1 MLVKAMSKIYLAGE
15 YAILMPG
22 SFAILAPVK
31 KYTYLEIEKADE
43 ESIESTVEDKQKL
56 LKYAREQAFI
66 FAKKY
71 EKFSYKYT
79 TDLYTKG
86 TKFGLGSSASVVVVT
101 IKAILEY
108 MKIKYTKEDLFILS
122 VRALRKAGNRGSM
135 GDVACICY
143 EDLILYQSI
152 DENEKYMKIKYTKE
166 DLFILSV
173 RALRKAGNRGSMGD
187 VACIC
192 YEDLILYQSID
203 ENEKYMIK
211 KIKPKGLLKITAFW
225 SGKPASTAKQISPIR
240 KWYNT
245 EEFLNF
251 VNISNKYTLE
261 LEKSISQGLGNNLI
275 SCVEKLRLN
284 LIYLEKFSKILIHSK
299 ELNKYI
305 LNYPGRKTSGSGK
318 GDFAI
323 ELRLEDVEKRSAYE
337 ICLRV

>member
-31 KYTYLEIEKADE
+31 KYTYLEIEKVDE

-152 DENEKYMKIKYTKE
+152 DENEKYM
-166 DLFILSV
+166 
-173 RALRKAGNRGSMGD
+173 
-187 VACIC
+187 
-192 YEDLILYQSID
+192 
-203 ENEKYMIK
+203 IK

-225 SGKPASTAKQISPIR
+225 SGKPASTAKQISPIK

-251 VNISNKYTLE
+251 VKVSNKYTLE
-261 LEKSISQGLGNNLI
+261 LEKSISQGLENNLI

>member
-79 TDLYTKG
+79 TDLYTKR

-108 MKIKYTKEDLFILS
+108 MKIKYTK
-122 VRALRKAGNRGSM
+122 A
-135 GDVACICY
+135 
-143 EDLILYQSI
+143 
-152 DENEKYMKIKYTKE
+152 

-225 SGKPASTAKQISPIR
+225 SGKPASTAKQISPIK

-251 VNISNKYTLE
+251 VKVSNKYTLE
-261 LEKSISQGLGNNLI
+261 LEKSISQGLENNLI

>member
-71 EKFSYKYT
+71 ETFSYKYT

-101 IKAILEY
+101 IKAILE
-108 MKIKYTKEDLFILS
+108 
-122 VRALRKAGNRGSM
+122 
-135 GDVACICY
+135 
-143 EDLILYQSI
+143 
-152 DENEKYMKIKYTKE
+152 YMKIKYTKE

>member
-43 ESIESTVEDKQKL
+43 ESVESTVEDKQKL

-108 MKIKYTKEDLFILS
+108 MKIKYTK
-122 VRALRKAGNRGSM
+122 A
-135 GDVACICY
+135 
-143 EDLILYQSI
+143 
-152 DENEKYMKIKYTKE
+152 

-225 SGKPASTAKQISPIR
+225 SGKPASTAKQISPIK

-251 VNISNKYTLE
+251 VKVSNKYTLE
-261 LEKSISQGLGNNLI
+261 LEKSISQGLENNLI

>member
-108 MKIKYTKEDLFILS
+108 MKIKYTKADLFILS
-122 VRALRKAGNRGSM
+122 VRALRKAGN
-135 GDVACICY
+135 
-143 EDLILYQSI
+143 
-152 DENEKYMKIKYTKE
+152 K
-166 DLFILSV
+166 
-173 RALRKAGNRGSMGD
+173 GSMGD

-225 SGKPASTAKQISPIR
+225 SGKPASTAKQISPIK

-251 VNISNKYTLE
+251 VKVSNKYTLE

>member
-71 EKFSYKYT
+71 ETFSYKYT

-101 IKAILEY
+101 IKAILE
-108 MKIKYTKEDLFILS
+108 
-122 VRALRKAGNRGSM
+122 
-135 GDVACICY
+135 
-143 EDLILYQSI
+143 
-152 DENEKYMKIKYTKE
+152 YMKIKYTKE

-261 LEKSISQGLGNNLI
+261 LEKSISQGLENNLI

>member
-152 DENEKYMKIKYTKE
+152 DENEKYM
-166 DLFILSV
+166 
-173 RALRKAGNRGSMGD
+173 
-187 VACIC
+187 
-192 YEDLILYQSID
+192 
-203 ENEKYMIK
+203 IK

-225 SGKPASTAKQISPIR
+225 SGKPASTAKQISPIK

-251 VNISNKYTLE
+251 VKVSNKYTLE

>member
-43 ESIESTVEDKQKL
+43 ESVVSTVEDKQKL

-108 MKIKYTKEDLFILS
+108 MKIKYTKADLFILS

-152 DENEKYMKIKYTKE
+152 DENEKYT
-166 DLFILSV
+166 
-173 RALRKAGNRGSMGD
+173 
-187 VACIC
+187 
-192 YEDLILYQSID
+192 
-203 ENEKYMIK
+203 IK

-225 SGKPASTAKQISPIR
+225 SGKPASTSKQISPIK

-251 VNISNKYTLE
+251 IKVSNKYTLE
-261 LEKSISQGLGNNLI
+261 LEKSISQGLKNNLI

-323 ELRLEDVEKRSAYE
+323 ELRLENVEKRSAYE

>member
-43 ESIESTVEDKQKL
+43 ESVESTVEDKQKL

-108 MKIKYTKEDLFILS
+108 MKIKYTKADLFILS
-122 VRALRKAGNRGSM
+122 VRALRKAGN
-135 GDVACICY
+135 
-143 EDLILYQSI
+143 
-152 DENEKYMKIKYTKE
+152 K
-166 DLFILSV
+166 
-173 RALRKAGNRGSMGD
+173 GSMGD

-225 SGKPASTAKQISPIR
+225 SGKPASTAKQISPIK

-251 VNISNKYTLE
+251 VKVSNKYTLE
-261 LEKSISQGLGNNLI
+261 LEKSISQGLENNLI

>member
-108 MKIKYTKEDLFILS
+108 MKIKYTK
-122 VRALRKAGNRGSM
+122 A
-135 GDVACICY
+135 
-143 EDLILYQSI
+143 
-152 DENEKYMKIKYTKE
+152 

-211 KIKPKGLLKITAFW
+211 EIKPKGLLKITAFW
-225 SGKPASTAKQISPIR
+225 SGKPASTAKQISPIK

-275 SCVEKLRLN
+275 YCVEKLRLN

>member
-108 MKIKYTKEDLFILS
+108 MKIKYTK
-122 VRALRKAGNRGSM
+122 A
-135 GDVACICY
+135 
-143 EDLILYQSI
+143 
-152 DENEKYMKIKYTKE
+152 

-225 SGKPASTAKQISPIR
+225 SGKPASTAKQISPIK

-251 VNISNKYTLE
+251 VKVSNKYTLE

>member
-31 KYTYLEIEKADE
+31 KYTYLEIEKVDE

-108 MKIKYTKEDLFILS
+108 MKIKYTK
-122 VRALRKAGNRGSM
+122 A
-135 GDVACICY
+135 
-143 EDLILYQSI
+143 
-152 DENEKYMKIKYTKE
+152 

-225 SGKPASTAKQISPIR
+225 SGKPASTAKQISPIK

-251 VNISNKYTLE
+251 VKVSNKYTLE
-261 LEKSISQGLGNNLI
+261 LEKSISQGLENNLI

>member
-108 MKIKYTKEDLFILS
+108 MKIKYTK
-122 VRALRKAGNRGSM
+122 A
-135 GDVACICY
+135 
-143 EDLILYQSI
+143 
-152 DENEKYMKIKYTKE
+152 

-225 SGKPASTAKQISPIR
+225 SGKPASTAKQISPIK

-251 VNISNKYTLE
+251 VKVSNKYTLE
-261 LEKSISQGLGNNLI
+261 LEKSISQGLENNLI

>member
-71 EKFSYKYT
+71 ETFSYKYT

-108 MKIKYTKEDLFILS
+108 MKIKYTK
-122 VRALRKAGNRGSM
+122 A
-135 GDVACICY
+135 
-143 EDLILYQSI
+143 
-152 DENEKYMKIKYTKE
+152 

-261 LEKSISQGLGNNLI
+261 LEKSISQGLENNLI

>member
-108 MKIKYTKEDLFILS
+108 MKIKYTK
-122 VRALRKAGNRGSM
+122 A
-135 GDVACICY
+135 
-143 EDLILYQSI
+143 
-152 DENEKYMKIKYTKE
+152 

-211 KIKPKGLLKITAFW
+211 EIKPKGLLKITAFW
-225 SGKPASTAKQISPIR
+225 SGKPASTAKQISTIK

-251 VNISNKYTLE
+251 VKVSNKYTLE

>member
-43 ESIESTVEDKQKL
+43 ESIESTVEDKQEL

-66 FAKKY
+66 FSKKY

-152 DENEKYMKIKYTKE
+152 DENEKYM
-166 DLFILSV
+166 
-173 RALRKAGNRGSMGD
+173 
-187 VACIC
+187 
-192 YEDLILYQSID
+192 
-203 ENEKYMIK
+203 IK

-225 SGKPASTAKQISPIR
+225 SGKPASTAKQISPIK

-251 VNISNKYTLE
+251 VKVSNKYTLE
-261 LEKSISQGLGNNLI
+261 LEKSISQGLENNLI

>member
-1 MLVKAMSKIYLAGE
+1 M
-15 YAILMPG
+15 
-22 SFAILAPVK
+22 
-31 KYTYLEIEKADE
+31 
-43 ESIESTVEDKQKL
+43 
-56 LKYAREQAFI
+56 
-66 FAKKY
+66 
-71 EKFSYKYT
+71 
-79 TDLYTKG
+79 
-86 TKFGLGSSASVVVVT
+86 VT

-108 MKIKYTKEDLFILS
+108 MKIKYTK
-122 VRALRKAGNRGSM
+122 A
-135 GDVACICY
+135 
-143 EDLILYQSI
+143 
-152 DENEKYMKIKYTKE
+152 

-225 SGKPASTAKQISPIR
+225 SGKPASTAKQISPIK

-251 VNISNKYTLE
+251 VKVSNKYTLE

>member
-43 ESIESTVEDKQKL
+43 ESVESTVEDKQKL

-108 MKIKYTKEDLFILS
+108 MKIKYTK
-122 VRALRKAGNRGSM
+122 A
-135 GDVACICY
+135 
-143 EDLILYQSI
+143 
-152 DENEKYMKIKYTKE
+152 

-225 SGKPASTAKQISPIR
+225 SGKPASTAKQISPIK

-251 VNISNKYTLE
+251 VKVSNKYTLE

>member
-101 IKAILEY
+101 IKAILE
-108 MKIKYTKEDLFILS
+108 
-122 VRALRKAGNRGSM
+122 
-135 GDVACICY
+135 
-143 EDLILYQSI
+143 
-152 DENEKYMKIKYTKE
+152 YMKIKYTKE

>member
-31 KYTYLEIEKADE
+31 KYTYLEIEKSDE
-43 ESIESTVEDKQKL
+43 ESVESTVEDKQEL

-108 MKIKYTKEDLFILS
+108 MKIKYTK
-122 VRALRKAGNRGSM
+122 A
-135 GDVACICY
+135 
-143 EDLILYQSI
+143 
-152 DENEKYMKIKYTKE
+152 

-225 SGKPASTAKQISPIR
+225 SGKPASTAKQISPIK

>member
-43 ESIESTVEDKQKL
+43 ESVESTVEDKQKL

-108 MKIKYTKEDLFILS
+108 MKIKYTK
-122 VRALRKAGNRGSM
+122 A
-135 GDVACICY
+135 
-143 EDLILYQSI
+143 
-152 DENEKYMKIKYTKE
+152 

-225 SGKPASTAKQISPIR
+225 SGKPASTAKQISPIK

>member
-108 MKIKYTKEDLFILS
+108 MKIKYTK
-122 VRALRKAGNRGSM
+122 A
-135 GDVACICY
+135 
-143 EDLILYQSI
+143 
-152 DENEKYMKIKYTKE
+152 

-225 SGKPASTAKQISPIR
+225 SGKPASTAKQISPIK

-261 LEKSISQGLGNNLI
+261 LEKSISQGLENNLI

>member
-108 MKIKYTKEDLFILS
+108 MKIKYTK
-122 VRALRKAGNRGSM
+122 A
-135 GDVACICY
+135 
-143 EDLILYQSI
+143 
-152 DENEKYMKIKYTKE
+152 

-225 SGKPASTAKQISPIR
+225 SGKPASTAKQISPIK

>member
-43 ESIESTVEDKQKL
+43 ESVESSVEDKQKL

-108 MKIKYTKEDLFILS
+108 MKIKYTK
-122 VRALRKAGNRGSM
+122 A
-135 GDVACICY
+135 
-143 EDLILYQSI
+143 
-152 DENEKYMKIKYTKE
+152 

-211 KIKPKGLLKITAFW
+211 EIKPKGLLKITAFW
-225 SGKPASTAKQISPIR
+225 SGKPASTAKQISPIK

-251 VNISNKYTLE
+251 VKVSNKYTLE
-261 LEKSISQGLGNNLI
+261 LEKSISQGLENNLI

>member
-152 DENEKYMKIKYTKE
+152 D
-166 DLFILSV
+166 
-173 RALRKAGNRGSMGD
+173 G
-187 VACIC
+187 
-192 YEDLILYQSID
+192 
-203 ENEKYMIK
+203 NEKYMIK

-225 SGKPASTAKQISPIR
+225 SGKPASTAKQISPIK

>member
-108 MKIKYTKEDLFILS
+108 MKIKYTK
-122 VRALRKAGNRGSM
+122 A
-135 GDVACICY
+135 
-143 EDLILYQSI
+143 
-152 DENEKYMKIKYTKE
+152 

-211 KIKPKGLLKITAFW
+211 EIKPKGLLKITAFW
-225 SGKPASTAKQISPIR
+225 SGKPASTAKQISPIK

>member
-152 DENEKYMKIKYTKE
+152 DENEKYM
-166 DLFILSV
+166 
-173 RALRKAGNRGSMGD
+173 
-187 VACIC
+187 
-192 YEDLILYQSID
+192 
-203 ENEKYMIK
+203 IK

-225 SGKPASTAKQISPIR
+225 SGKPASTAKQISPIK

>member
-152 DENEKYMKIKYTKE
+152 DENEKYM
-166 DLFILSV
+166 
-173 RALRKAGNRGSMGD
+173 
-187 VACIC
+187 
-192 YEDLILYQSID
+192 
-203 ENEKYMIK
+203 IK

-251 VNISNKYTLE
+251 VKVSNKYTLE
-261 LEKSISQGLGNNLI
+261 LEKSISQGLENNLI

>member
-43 ESIESTVEDKQKL
+43 ESVVSTVEDKQKL

-108 MKIKYTKEDLFILS
+108 MKIKYTK
-122 VRALRKAGNRGSM
+122 A
-135 GDVACICY
+135 
-143 EDLILYQSI
+143 
-152 DENEKYMKIKYTKE
+152 

-225 SGKPASTAKQISPIR
+225 SGKPASTAKQISPIK

-251 VNISNKYTLE
+251 VKVSNKYTLE
-261 LEKSISQGLGNNLI
+261 LEKSISQGLENNLI

-323 ELRLEDVEKRSAYE
+323 ELRLENVEKRSAYE

>member
-71 EKFSYKYT
+71 ETFSYKYT

-108 MKIKYTKEDLFILS
+108 MKIKYTK
-122 VRALRKAGNRGSM
+122 A
-135 GDVACICY
+135 
-143 EDLILYQSI
+143 
-152 DENEKYMKIKYTKE
+152 

>member
-43 ESIESTVEDKQKL
+43 ESVESTVEDKQKL

-108 MKIKYTKEDLFILS
+108 MKIKYTK
-122 VRALRKAGNRGSM
+122 A
-135 GDVACICY
+135 
-143 EDLILYQSI
+143 
-152 DENEKYMKIKYTKE
+152 

-225 SGKPASTAKQISPIR
+225 SGKPASTAKQISSIK

-251 VNISNKYTLE
+251 VKVSNKYTLE
-261 LEKSISQGLGNNLI
+261 LEKSISQGLKNNLI

>member
-108 MKIKYTKEDLFILS
+108 MKIKYTK
-122 VRALRKAGNRGSM
+122 A
-135 GDVACICY
+135 
-143 EDLILYQSI
+143 
-152 DENEKYMKIKYTKE
+152 

-211 KIKPKGLLKITAFW
+211 EIKPKGLLKITAFW
-225 SGKPASTAKQISPIR
+225 SGKPASTAKQISPIK

-251 VNISNKYTLE
+251 VKVSNKYTLE
-261 LEKSISQGLGNNLI
+261 LEKSISQGLENNLI

>member
-108 MKIKYTKEDLFILS
+108 MKIKYTKADLFILS
-122 VRALRKAGNRGSM
+122 VRALRKAGN
-135 GDVACICY
+135 
-143 EDLILYQSI
+143 
-152 DENEKYMKIKYTKE
+152 K
-166 DLFILSV
+166 
-173 RALRKAGNRGSMGD
+173 GSMGD

-225 SGKPASTAKQISPIR
+225 SGKPASTAKQISPIK

-251 VNISNKYTLE
+251 VKVSNKYTLE

-337 ICLRV
+337 IWLRV

>member
-1 MLVKAMSKIYLAGE
+1 MQENKPLYL
-15 YAILMPG
+15 
-22 SFAILAPVK
+22 
-31 KYTYLEIEKADE
+31 
-43 ESIESTVEDKQKL
+43 Q
-56 LKYAREQAFI
+56 
-66 FAKKY
+66 KKY
-71 EKFSYKYT
+71 EKFNYKYT

-108 MKIKYTKEDLFILS
+108 MKIKYTK
-122 VRALRKAGNRGSM
+122 A
-135 GDVACICY
+135 
-143 EDLILYQSI
+143 
-152 DENEKYMKIKYTKE
+152 

-211 KIKPKGLLKITAFW
+211 EIKPKGLLKITAFW
-225 SGKPASTAKQISPIR
+225 SGKPASTAKQISPIK

-251 VNISNKYTLE
+251 VKVSNKYTLE
-261 LEKSISQGLGNNLI
+261 LEKSISQGLENNLI

>member
-43 ESIESTVEDKQKL
+43 ESVESTVEDKQKL

-108 MKIKYTKEDLFILS
+108 MKIKYTK
-122 VRALRKAGNRGSM
+122 A
-135 GDVACICY
+135 
-143 EDLILYQSI
+143 
-152 DENEKYMKIKYTKE
+152 

-211 KIKPKGLLKITAFW
+211 EIKPKGLLKITAFW
-225 SGKPASTAKQISPIR
+225 SGKPVSTAKQISPIK

-251 VNISNKYTLE
+251 VKVSNKYTLE
-261 LEKSISQGLGNNLI
+261 LEKSISQGLENNLI

>member
-43 ESIESTVEDKQKL
+43 ESVESSVEDKQKL

-79 TDLYTKG
+79 TDLYTNG

-152 DENEKYMKIKYTKE
+152 DENEKYM
-166 DLFILSV
+166 
-173 RALRKAGNRGSMGD
+173 
-187 VACIC
+187 
-192 YEDLILYQSID
+192 
-203 ENEKYMIK
+203 IK

-225 SGKPASTAKQISPIR
+225 SGKQASTAKQISPIK

>member
-43 ESIESTVEDKQKL
+43 ESVESSVEDKQKL

-108 MKIKYTKEDLFILS
+108 MKIKYTK
-122 VRALRKAGNRGSM
+122 A
-135 GDVACICY
+135 
-143 EDLILYQSI
+143 
-152 DENEKYMKIKYTKE
+152 

-225 SGKPASTAKQISPIR
+225 SGKQASTAKQISPIK

-251 VNISNKYTLE
+251 VKVSNKYTLE
-261 LEKSISQGLGNNLI
+261 LEKSISQGLENNLI